1 MPNNKNSLFRAIA
14 LDEEGLVIG
23 QSDYDSLAEAARF
36 AAGRNWD
43 AVIEPASGKTLW
55 RLGDPVPA
63 EPDGDAPVRSG
74 KVPDDVPVYSLA
86 DIIETYRTYDTS
98 EEAKEPVLYFI
109 SELTGKS
116 VDALAELL

>member
-1 MPNNKNSLFRAIA
+1 MPNNKNRVFRAIA

-23 QSDYDSLAEAARF
+23 QSDYDSLAEAVRF
-36 AAGRNWD
+36 AAGQNWD
-43 AVIEPASGKTLW
+43 AVIDPASGRTLW

-86 DIIETYRTYDTS
+86 DVIDTYRTYDAS